1 MGSQEEAP
9 LHALPLS
16 PLSPNDHLP
25 ALLHLQALRA
35 AKRLPRAPDSTDQ
48 PLGRAMAALPAGLT
62 PQGGSPPALCSRSSN
77 FLAAKALHGLR
88 PRALPLGLAPAARR
102 RATGRV
108 AASAA
113 SPLLRAAVSRVA
125 VRVLPAQLLAA
136 LFAAA
141 RSGRAGPY
149 IMAALVAYS
158 VGVTVYAARAQRQ
171 ATRAAA
177 AAVVA
182 QAATDPAASS
192 AAADGITLESLSAST
207 SGSSLSLSSVDL
219 EPTSMAEAM
228 AAAAVAPPEQPKPKE
243 RKEGRSEACKVCGG
257 SGQVRVRLHR
267 VLVAAGLG
275 WHGHVREGSHAALP
289 PEELNALPYH
299 LHH

>member
-1 MGSQEEAP
+1 MRS
-9 LHALPLS
+9 PLS

-25 ALLHLQALRA
+25 VLLHLQALRA
-35 AKRLPRAPDSTDQ
+35 PNGCLGPPT
-48 PLGRAMAALPAGLT
+48 PLTNHSGRAMAALPAGLT
-62 PQGGSPPALCSRSSN
+62 PQAEARPPC
-77 FLAAKALHGLR
+77 AAGAPTFWRPRPCNGLR

-113 SPLLRAAVSRVA
+113 SPLLRAAFSRVA

-158 VGVTVYAARAQRQ
+158 VGVTVYAASRP
-171 ATRAAA
+171 ATGHPRRGGGGRRTGGDRPP
-177 AAVVA
+177 
-182 QAATDPAASS
+182 QPAAQPPTASPS
-192 AAADGITLESLSAST
+192 RACLPST